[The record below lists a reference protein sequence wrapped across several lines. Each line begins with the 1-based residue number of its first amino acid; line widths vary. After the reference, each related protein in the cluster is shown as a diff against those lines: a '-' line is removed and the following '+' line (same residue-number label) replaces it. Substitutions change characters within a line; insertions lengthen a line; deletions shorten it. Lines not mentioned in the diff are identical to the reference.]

1 MADGKPVVT
10 RRKRVVAIAILLL
23 VIVIPALL
31 FFVIPLGMKVYD
43 DGHRMSVSCG
53 IRSATTGSESS
64 GSLKGGGASGSQVV
78 VVTDQC
84 GKILLQD
91 GVNRFN
97 ADRIAGELSGADRV
111 RFTVGAASYDMRAVT
126 AVFGVSPTAYAYE
139 VEPRG

>member
-1 MADGKPVVT
+1 MSDGTPVVAL
-10 RRKRVVAIAILLL
+10 RKRVIAIAILLL

-31 FFVIPLGMKVYD
+31 FFVVPLGVKVYD
-43 DGHRMSVSCG
+43 DGHQMSVSCG
-53 IRSATTGSESS
+53 SRSATTGSEPS
-64 GSLKGGGASGSQVV
+64 GSLKGGGSSGSQVV

-97 ADRIAGELSGADRV
+97 ADRIAEELSAADRV

-126 AVFGVSPTAYAYE
+126 ALFGVSPTAYAYE

>member
-1 MADGKPVVT
+1 MTDGTPVVT
-10 RRKRVVAIAILLL
+10 LRKRAVAVAILLL
-23 VIVIPALL
+23 VIVIPVLL
-31 FFVIPLGMKVYD
+31 FFVVPLGVKVYD
-43 DGHRMSVSCG
+43 DGHQLSVSCE

-64 GSLKGGGASGSQVV
+64 ASLKGGGASGSQVV
-78 VVTDQC
+78 VVTDQG

-97 ADRIAGELSGADRV
+97 ADRIAEELSGADRV
-111 RFTVGAASYDMRAVT
+111 RFTVGAASWDLRAVT